1 MPMNRSEI
9 KYRNSHVAYVKEL
22 FKDVPKAAGRLVA
35 ISNGGYHTFAQPKF
49 GFRIYFDEKTEM
61 FNCQVYSEVRHKLSE
76 VDTEAKKEELL
87 SEYSVKQ
94 VDSNTTLD
102 TVINA
107 ILYNEYHIRAWTE
120 ELRRRKREGHIA
132 V

>member
-1 MPMNRSEI
+1 MSMNRSEI

-49 GFRIYFDEKTEM
+49 GYRIYFEEKTET
-61 FNCQVYSEVRHKLSE
+61 FNCQVYSEVRHELSE
-76 VDTEAKKEELL
+76 VDKEAKREELL

-107 ILYNEYHIRAWTE
+107 ILYNEYHARAWTE
-120 ELRRRKREGHIA
+120 ELRRRKREGRIA